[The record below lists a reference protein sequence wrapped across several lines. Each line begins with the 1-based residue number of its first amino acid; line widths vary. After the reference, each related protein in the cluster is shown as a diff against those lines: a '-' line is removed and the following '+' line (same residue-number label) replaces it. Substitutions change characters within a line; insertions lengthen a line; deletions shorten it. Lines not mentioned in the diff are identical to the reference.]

1 MIGTRE
7 KMIEVDYSLQNQK
20 RIELLEGAQFEMG
33 LLRER
38 AGEVGGKSYID
49 RPPDRQN
56 RHTDIQ
62 TNRERPRGGREGAM
76 EGKREGGERGGGG
89 GYLYS

>member
-1 MIGTRE
+1 
-7 KMIEVDYSLQNQK
+7 
-20 RIELLEGAQFEMG
+20 MG
-33 LLRER
+33 SLRER

-62 TNRERPRGGREGAM
+62 TNRERPRGGREG
-76 EGKREGGERGGGG
+76 GERGGGG